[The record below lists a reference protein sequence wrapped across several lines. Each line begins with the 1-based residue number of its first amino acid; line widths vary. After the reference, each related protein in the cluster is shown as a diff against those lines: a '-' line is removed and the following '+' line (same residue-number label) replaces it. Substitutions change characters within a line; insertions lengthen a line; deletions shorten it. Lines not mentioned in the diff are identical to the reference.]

1 MKKKIEIAKCTLA
14 DMFSMNVEDFDRSIT
29 RKSNV
34 IEARRFL
41 IYYLVDDLSLKFV
54 DVPNKMKCISTHASA
69 IHHFYR
75 MIDLMDTEEDTKK
88 KYLTFKNN
96 LNTRGVY
103 SLEKH
108 LDKLLDQ
115 RKLVNWNIK
124 KLKQMINE
132 A

>member
-14 DMFSMNVEDFDRSIT
+14 EMFSMNVDDFDRSIT

-54 DVPNKMKCISTHASA
+54 DVPKKMKCISTHASA

-75 MIDLMDTEEDTKK
+75 MIDLMDTEEITKK

-108 LDKLLDQ
+108 LDKLIDQ

>member
-14 DMFSMNVEDFDRSIT
+14 DMFSMNVDDFDRSIT

-54 DVPNKMKCISTHASA
+54 DVPKKMKCISTHASA

-75 MIDLMDTEEDTKK
+75 MIDLMDTEETTKK

-108 LDKLLDQ
+108 LDKLIDQ

>member
-108 LDKLLDQ
+108 LDKLINQ

>member
-108 LDKLLDQ
+108 LNKLIDQ

-124 KLKQMINE
+124 KLKQMLNE

>member
-108 LDKLLDQ
+108 LNKLIDQ

>member
-75 MIDLMDTEEDTKK
+75 MIDLMDTEETTKK

-108 LDKLLDQ
+108 LDKLIDQ

>member
-41 IYYLVDDLSLKFV
+41 IYYLVDDLSIKFV

-75 MIDLMDTEEDTKK
+75 MIDLMDTEEETKK
-88 KYLTFKNN
+88 KYLIFKNN

-108 LDKLLDQ
+108 LDKLIDQ